1 MANTYIS
8 RTQANGTSAKKFTAS
23 IWFKRSPVTNV
34 GNQPI
39 WSSSSSTG
47 DALDL
52 LLAGN
57 GEINF
62 EDVNGNAPKFVTT
75 RKLRDPSAWYHV
87 VVAVDS
93 TQATDTNRVKI
104 YLNGV
109 QETVF
114 GTANYPT
121 QNMDFA
127 ISTSADTMKFG
138 SGGQSPSNYFNG
150 VMSHVN
156 FTDGYVYQASEFGET
171 DSTTGE
177 WKIKTSPSVTYGIN
191 GCFILKDGNS
201 VTDQSGNSNN
211 FTVGGGTLT
220 NTEDC
225 PSNVFATFNPLDTF
239 YTTPTFTN
247 GNTTLELNPSGS
259 KDTYVPTT
267 LGMSS
272 GKYYTEAKFI
282 SGVTYT
288 YLGIVDKP
296 ATASK
301 IIGDFTNSVRLR
313 GDDGTTRINNV
324 ASTTLTSFTTNDII
338 GIAVDLTNLKIY
350 YSKNGVWMNSANPSS
365 GTGGLTITAPDG
377 AYFFAWQCNSGS
389 SVCKYSWNFGNGTFG
404 TTAIASAGTN
414 ASNNG
419 VFEYDVPTGYTA
431 LSTKG
436 LNA

>member
-177 WKIKTSPSVTYGIN
+177 WKIKTSPSVTYGTN
-191 GCFILKDGNS
+191 GFFILKDGNS

>member
-225 PSNVFATFNPLDTF
+225 PDNVFATFNPLDTF